1 MTVTMKQVRQH
12 LDPEEPNY
20 PEAAKLGSEAIP
32 HLEALVRSAE
42 PMLASKATFLASM
55 ILSEGSEQ
63 VVRTAAQSPEAIVRV
78 AAAAAVRNLRTE
90 AAARLMPLLS
100 NDTDEGVRK
109 VAARALIDDDENTL
123 VPAAKTKARRG
134 KESVAQGADCRRRRR
149 FERQSR
155 RQRRARNQCTPKH
168 RKCRR
173 RRRFDLSRY
182 RSQRHV
188 FGAGRGNRWTR
199 IGRRIKWRGRCIDVY
214 LNTRRWRRFRSR
226 RPCPF
231 DGVASQPGIRISQA
245 LRRRSVLKQMFPA
258 MAGRHR
264 PLFAATSQ
272 ACAAGLRTNTKAASA
287 ARHIA
292 TTGNTIQFS
301 MSQPPAL

>member
-63 VVRTAAQSPEAIVRV
+63 VVRTAAQSPEPIVRV
-78 AAAAAVRNLRTE
+78 AAAAAVRNLHTE
-90 AAARLMPLLS
+90 AAARLMPLLG

-134 KESVAQGADCRRRRR
+134 KEFASAGAVTGEGGGSSD
-149 FERQSR
+149 
-155 RQRRARNQCTPKH
+155 N
-168 RKCRR
+168 
-173 RRRFDLSRY
+173 L
-182 RSQRHV
+182 
-188 FGAGRGNRWTR
+188 GG
-199 IGRRIKWRGRCIDVY
+199 
-214 LNTRRWRRFRSR
+214 
-226 RPCPF
+226 
-231 DGVASQPGIRISQA
+231 
-245 LRRRSVLKQMFPA
+245 
-258 MAGRHR
+258 
-264 PLFAATSQ
+264 
-272 ACAAGLRTNTKAASA
+272 SA
-287 ARHIA
+287 ARA
-292 TTGNTIQFS
+292 AAVSQNTENLGDGGGSISPESDRSS
-301 MSQPPAL
+301 MSFAPSATDGQGSGGGSTGAAAASTSASTQGDGGGSDHAGHAHSMELVANQTPAENDSPPLFGGGRF